1 MDDMAIN
8 TEYTIRMILQLLDKC
23 KSLEELRKAL
33 EEILAGA

>member
-8 TEYTIRMILQLLDKC
+8 TEYTIRMILKLLDKC

-33 EEILAGA
+33 EEILAGT